1 MTVNIS
7 QLPDMFGYTS
17 HYVSARKPRK
27 EVTMANTTVLFQFDF
42 ANPVHAQ
49 LFASVVGAGVPM
61 QMVGADAPTP
71 VTKPVSEPKV
81 YAPAEDV
88 QCVWVQDKTRVAY
101 TLADGKYVGQ
111 TGARKTLN
119 ARLRESGATWD
130 ASAKAWKF
138 ASTKKAEEFVAN
150 TSALVTAAEIE
161 AVRAKAQA
169 RAQKKAQA

>member
-1 MTVNIS
+1 
-7 QLPDMFGYTS
+7 
-17 HYVSARKPRK
+17 
-27 EVTMANTTVLFQFDF
+27 MANTTVLFQFDF
-42 ANPVHAQ
+42 TNPTHAQ

-61 QMVGADAPTP
+61 QMIGTGTSVPTQVSTP
-71 VTKPVSEPKV
+71 VAEPKV

-88 QCVWVQDKTRVAY
+88 QCAWVQDKTKVSY

-119 ARLRESGATWD
+119 ARLREAGATWD